1 MTPATTTTIAAAAA
15 AAAAPQSKNLIRKR
29 AITEGEKTLDC
40 EKFFLTVNNT
50 NSIHVQVNLLANEP
64 EVNVV
69 DSQDFLLA
77 SGARVCKSCD
87 CKKLLISHPKKGE
100 NHPDHLPSPFPAPAP
115 APAPA
120 PVSVSAPCPP
130 PPLSQLD

>member
-1 MTPATTTTIAAAAA
+1 MEQWSSKHLTTWNIGMTPATTTTIAAAAA

-50 NSIHVQVNLLANEP
+50 NSIHVQVELLANEP

-69 DSQDFLLA
+69 DSQDLLLLLRLCAVQECAKVVNSRIFFSSLDHWILPRNTA
-77 SGARVCKSCD
+77 SR
-87 CKKLLISHPKKGE
+87 L
-100 NHPDHLPSPFPAPAP
+100 
-115 APAPA
+115 
-120 PVSVSAPCPP
+120 
-130 PPLSQLD
+130 